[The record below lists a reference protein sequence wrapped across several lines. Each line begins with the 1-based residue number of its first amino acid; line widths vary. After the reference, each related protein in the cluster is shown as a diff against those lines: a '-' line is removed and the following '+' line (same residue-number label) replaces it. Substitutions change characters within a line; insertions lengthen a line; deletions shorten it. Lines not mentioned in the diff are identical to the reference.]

1 MPVPFE
7 GLLPYAIMTAF
18 FGLAGHGVGFIRYW
32 DNGWKKDRFDLDEWD
47 ERMMKRDFMLTGV
60 QRGQSSDA
68 IAPEHFKTSD
78 VKLQRYYTP
87 YRDQFFS
94 LREIIQR
101 LCYRKLGLVVDHQAV
116 VVLRRE
122 MTLYIR
128 SRFLD
133 KIRFDIS
140 SLI

>member
-18 FGLAGHGVGFIRYW
+18 FGVAGHGVGFIRYW

-94 LREIIQR
+94 LRER
-101 LCYRKLGLVVDHQAV
+101 LYRGYVTGNWDL
-116 VVLRRE
+116 
-122 MTLYIR
+122 
-128 SRFLD
+128 S
-133 KIRFDIS
+133 
-140 SLI
+140 